1 MPRSGMMDRNA
12 LQSLTK
18 ADLARLL
25 AGSRRHSDQWREVRS
40 ECLRRAERWGR
51 VADCATWGLLG
62 CLALVA
68 LALLRS

>member
-1 MPRSGMMDRNA
+1 MEEE
-12 LQSLTK
+12 SLHRLTQ

-25 AGSRRHSDQWREVRS
+25 AGCARHSEQWREARA

-62 CLALVA
+62 CLMLVA